1 MYANLDL
8 TDDEI
13 VLAWI
18 LVAIVVELVV
28 PFVANAGFV
37 ADILTVVVAVLRI
50 DTIDVVESALR
61 KD

>member
-28 PFVANAGFV
+28 PFVANADFV

-50 DTIDVVESALR
+50 DMIDVVESALR
-61 KD
+61 KS